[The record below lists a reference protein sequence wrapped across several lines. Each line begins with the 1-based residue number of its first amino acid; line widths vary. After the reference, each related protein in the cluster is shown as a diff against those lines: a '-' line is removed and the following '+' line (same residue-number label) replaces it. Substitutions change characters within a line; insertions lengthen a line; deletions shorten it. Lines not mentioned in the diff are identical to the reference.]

1 MNTVKIWGGLGNQMF
16 QYAFGCVSGLRTG
29 EEIKYDL
36 SWFYESPN
44 RSYGLGAFNCKVE
57 EIDGRLVRKLTRDKP
72 LLRLFGIRPKL
83 RKTREEP
90 LCIYNPRLLEAKNAA
105 FSGYYQVARYYEEA
119 DVRTK
124 LLEDFTLKDIP
135 ESVAAISREMMGGG
149 CESVSLHVRRGDYLK
164 LQDAY
169 ALCTKEYYEEA
180 VKCICSRVG
189 RPCHVFVFSD
199 DLDWCRE
206 SLNLPVEVTFVDLK
220 MPNRPELDMYLMSCC
235 HHNVIA
241 NSSFSWW
248 GAYLNRNPDKIV
260 VAPKAWYV
268 NDETDIVP
276 ANWIRL

>member
-135 ESVAAISREMMGGG
+135 ERVASISREMGGG
-149 CESVSLHVRRGDYLK
+149 AVNRCRCMCAAVTISNCKTRMRFARRSTTKRRSNAFARVS
-164 LQDAY
+164 A
-169 ALCTKEYYEEA
+169 
-180 VKCICSRVG
+180 SRV
-189 RPCHVFVFSD
+189 
-199 DLDWCRE
+199 
-206 SLNLPVEVTFVDLK
+206 
-220 MPNRPELDMYLMSCC
+220 MS
-235 HHNVIA
+235 
-241 NSSFSWW
+241 SSFRTILI
-248 GAYLNRNPDKIV
+248 GAANRSIC
-260 VAPKAWYV
+260 
-268 NDETDIVP
+268 P
-276 ANWIRL
+276 AR